1 MIVRSN
7 NSYTTF
13 YSYNISNLVEDEVNF
28 SPPNNTKYLVPSLIL
43 INPSILSNH
52 IRKCLEPIKVLH
64 EMLQTKIL
72 PLSFSFN
79 KISFE
84 TKYVIKIIAGMIFNE
99 FFNSLFFVFILLVQ
113 QYVFLLRSIF

>member
-72 PLSFSFN
+72 PLSFSSN

>member
-13 YSYNISNLVEDEVNF
+13 YSYNISNLVEDEANF

-72 PLSFSFN
+72 PLSFSSN

-99 FFNSLFFVFILLVQ
+99 FFNSLFFFILLVQ

>member
-13 YSYNISNLVEDEVNF
+13 YSYNISNLVEDEANF

-72 PLSFSFN
+72 PLSFSSN

>member
-1 MIVRSN
+1 MIVRNN

-72 PLSFSFN
+72 PLSFSSN

-99 FFNSLFFVFILLVQ
+99 LFNSLFFVFILLVQ